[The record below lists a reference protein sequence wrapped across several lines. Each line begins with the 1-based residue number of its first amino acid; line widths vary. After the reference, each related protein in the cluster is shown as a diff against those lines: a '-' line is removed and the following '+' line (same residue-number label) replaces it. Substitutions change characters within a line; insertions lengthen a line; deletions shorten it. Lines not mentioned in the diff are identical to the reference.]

1 MLRIRMSG
9 GLAGQLTGERGSV
22 RALSHSAL
30 IVGALAVVCML
41 GSATSALAVSGVPV
55 NVGTPFEAQPPAVA
69 VDAAGNAIVAWA
81 NTKDLPP
88 NETNVLQYCVIP
100 VGATACA
107 DSNTLTP
114 ADGAQYI
121 DRVQVLVDGS
131 TIVLLADVYGAKA
144 PKAGDYEPEQEW
156 QSTDGGA
163 SFSLVN
169 GGLSVASGILS
180 ADTEPLSAVIVPGT
194 GVLGYGWDTAG
205 SSPPTFNA
213 FPLSSP
219 PECSTETCP
228 AGFASLEPN
237 TNPDQISNEE
247 GQYASQGGPESGVM
261 GVFGTDFTN
270 GPLGCS
276 PLQTVPFGTAYAFAS
291 GAQSPTNNYNISP
304 GQPNSA
310 WKVPVTQADCNVEYF
325 ALAGGPSGFG
335 VLEDNDLTNSIV
347 YHRFDQPTEKF
358 DTPLSTIAA
367 NAFEE
372 SPAISQDA
380 TGGIYATFLL
390 GGPGGQIALAYSSD
404 GGASWTGPATLNP
417 NTDEGAEELT
427 SSVNANGQG
436 WATWIDN
443 GSIYAQPFIA
453 SDAISP
459 VISAPPAADTLTTS
473 QTAGTTTGASI
484 TVPAGTLG
492 ETDRATLSGANAATG
507 TGTVTYDLFSNPTC
521 TASSQVFSGGT
532 VGVTAGL
539 AAPSAAVTTALAQG
553 TYYWEAAY
561 SGDAQNMASASACGS
576 EVLTVVPASSIESKG
591 TSTSTTVTL
600 TITCAS
606 TPCTVTI
613 TITITIPESSGKA
626 AAARKKKAR
635 RPKII
640 TLATGKF
647 TITTAGAHK
656 LTLRLTKDGKRLFAR
671 DHGRLKAKVLVAEKT
686 AGGLET
692 TTRTVSFTPAKIKH
706 KHKK

>member
-1 MLRIRMSG
+1 M
-9 GLAGQLTGERGSV
+9 
-22 RALSHSAL
+22 
-30 IVGALAVVCML
+30 
-41 GSATSALAVSGVPV
+41 SATSALAVSGFPV

-69 VDAAGNAIVAWA
+69 VDGAGDAIVAWA

-88 NETNVLQYCVIP
+88 NETNVLQYCVLP
-100 VGATACA
+100 VGAAACSH
-107 DSNTLTP
+107 SNTLTP

-121 DRVQVLVDGS
+121 DRVQVLGDGS
-131 TIVLLADVYGAKA
+131 TIVLLADVYGTQG
-144 PKAGDYEPEQEW
+144 PKARDYEPEQEW
-156 QSTDGGA
+156 QSTDDGA
-163 SFSLVN
+163 TFSLVD

-205 SSPPTFNA
+205 SSPPTFDA

-219 PECSTETCP
+219 PECSTETCA
-228 AGFASLEPN
+228 AGFATLEPN
-237 TNPDQISNEE
+237 TNPDQIENQE
-247 GQYASQGGPESGVM
+247 GQFASQEGPNSGVM
-261 GVFGTDFTN
+261 GVFKTDFTN

-291 GAQSPTNNYNISP
+291 GPQSSTNNYNISP

-358 DTPLSTIAA
+358 DTPFSTIAA

-380 TGGIYATFLL
+380 LGGVYATFLL

-404 GGASWTGPATLNP
+404 GGTSWIGPATLNA
-417 NTDEGAEELT
+417 NADEGAEKLT
-427 SSVNANGQG
+427 SSVNATGQG
-436 WATWIDN
+436 WAAWIDN
-443 GSIYAQPFIA
+443 GSIYAQQFNA
-453 SDAISP
+453 ADATPISP
-459 VISAPPAADTLTTS
+459 PTPDTLTTS

-484 TVPAGTLG
+484 AVPAGTVG
-492 ETDRATLSGANAATG
+492 ETDRATLTGVNAAIATG
-507 TGTVTYDLFSNPTC
+507 NVTYGLFSNPTC
-521 TASSQVFSGGT
+521 TASSEVFSGGT
-532 VGVTAGL
+532 VGVTAGV
-539 AAPSAAVTTALAQG
+539 AAPSAAVTTSLAEG

-561 SGDAQNMASASACGS
+561 SGDAHNVASISACGS
-576 EVLTVVPASSIESKG
+576 EVLKVVPASSIEGSG

-600 TITCAS
+600 TITCPG
-606 TPCTVTI
+606 PCTVTI
-613 TITITIPESSGKA
+613 TITLPESSGKA
-626 AAARKKKAR
+626 AAARKKKAKP
-635 RPKII
+635 PKII

-647 TITTAGAHK
+647 SFKIGGRYK
-656 LTLRLTKDGKRLFAR
+656 VTLHLTKAGKRLSAR
-671 DHGRLKAKVLVAEKT
+671 DHGRFKAKALIAATT
-686 AGGLET
+686 ARGTET
-692 TTRTVSFTPAKIKH
+692 TSRTVSFTPAKTKH

>member
-1 MLRIRMSG
+1 MVRIRLSG
-9 GLAGQLTGERGSV
+9 LSGEPTGAGSHV
-22 RALSHSAL
+22 RALLHGAL
-30 IVGALAVVCML
+30 IVGALIVAVML
-41 GSATSALAVSGVPV
+41 ASVSSALAVSGIPV
-55 NVGTPFEAQPPAVA
+55 NVGTPFEAQPPAIA

-88 NETNVLQYCVIP
+88 NKTNVLQYCVLP
-100 VGATACA
+100 VGATACT
-107 DSNTLTP
+107 DSNTLVP
-114 ADGAQYI
+114 ADGGEYI

-131 TIVLLADVYGAKA
+131 TIVLLADVYGTQG
-144 PKAGDYEPEQEW
+144 PKASDYEPEQEW

-163 SFSLVN
+163 TFSLVN
-169 GGLSVASGILS
+169 GGLSVASGILD
-180 ADTEPLSAVIVPGT
+180 ADTQPLSAVILPGT

-205 SSPPTFNA
+205 SSSPTFNA

-219 PECSTETCP
+219 PECSAETCP

-237 TNPDQISNEE
+237 TNPDQIGNDE
-247 GQYASQGGPESGVM
+247 GQFASQGGPDSGVM
-261 GVFGTDFTN
+261 GVFKTDFTN

-276 PLQTVPFGTAYAFAS
+276 SSQTVPFGTAYAFAS
-291 GAQSPTNNYNISP
+291 GAQSATNNYNISP
-304 GQPNSA
+304 GQADSA
-310 WKVPVTQADCNVEYF
+310 WKVPITQADCNVEYF
-325 ALAGGPSGFG
+325 ALDGGPSGFG
-335 VLEDNDLTNSIV
+335 VLEDNDLNKSIV
-347 YHRFDQPTEKF
+347 YHRFDQATDKF

-372 SPAISQDA
+372 SPAVSQDG

-390 GGPGGQIALAYSSD
+390 GGPGGQIALAYSAD
-404 GGASWTGPATLNP
+404 GGMSWAGPATLNA
-417 NTDEGAEELT
+417 NADAGAEELT
-427 SSVNANGQG
+427 SSVNATGQG
-436 WATWIDN
+436 WATWMDN

-453 SDAISP
+453 ADAISP
-459 VISAPPAADTLTTS
+459 AAIAPPAADTLTTS
-473 QTAGTTTGASI
+473 QTAGTTTGTSI
-484 TVPAGTLG
+484 TIPAGTVG
-492 ETDRATLSGANAATG
+492 ETDRATLSGANAATA

-521 TASSQVFSGGT
+521 TASSKVFSGGT
-532 VGVTAGL
+532 VGVTAGV
-539 AAPSAAVTTALAQG
+539 AAPAAAVTTSLAQG

-561 SGDAQNMASASACGS
+561 SGDIHNLPSTSACGS

-613 TITITIPESSGKA
+613 TITIPESSGKA
-626 AAARKKKAR
+626 AAARKKKAK
-635 RPKII
+635 RPKIV

-656 LTLRLTKDGKRLFAR
+656 LTLRLTKDGKRLLAR

-692 TTRTVSFTPAKIKH
+692 TTRTVSFTPAKSKH